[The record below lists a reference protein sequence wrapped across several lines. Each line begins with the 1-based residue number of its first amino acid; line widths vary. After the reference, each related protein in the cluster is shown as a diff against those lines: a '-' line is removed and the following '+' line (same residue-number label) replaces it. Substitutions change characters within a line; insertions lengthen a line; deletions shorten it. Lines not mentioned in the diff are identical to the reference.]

1 MIYKYKNTHTATNTD
16 YNHNIIAF
24 SCITVM
30 LAQPQTLTLWHGA
43 TVYKCCLTMT
53 ELWSMFVPK
62 LKHSAEKQSPTATFQ
77 WVTNIFYYCQRPQS
91 ADHITFLY
99 HAPKWSFIT
108 SHIPK
113 NNTFHLAILK
123 QFSQESNLN
132 SNF

>member
-43 TVYKCCLTMT
+43 TLYKCCLTMT

-77 WVTNIFYYCQRPQS
+77 MSGKHILLLAETTECRPHYFLTPCTEMKFY
-91 ADHITFLY
+91 HI
-99 HAPKWSFIT
+99 
-108 SHIPK
+108 SHSKK
-113 NNTFHLAILK
+113 NNTFHL
-123 QFSQESNLN
+123 
-132 SNF
+132 